1 MYFVHLDIL
10 YKFYP
15 SKSSSTNLLW
25 GNEYRFAS
33 GLPPFFIVCLFKITR
48 NMNTSSSL
56 MVRILMNKV
65 YTYIY
70 IHIKGNHEAIA
81 NDVEDDI

>member
-1 MYFVHLDIL
+1 
-10 YKFYP
+10 
-15 SKSSSTNLLW
+15 
-25 GNEYRFAS
+25 
-33 GLPPFFIVCLFKITR
+33 
-48 NMNTSSSL
+48 